1 MTEALKATAL
11 VDSELIAYVTIK
23 LPHLEATLPSDTYFV
38 HDPHK
43 SMLGYVFNAIQALF
57 LYIRIR
63 PKVIVTTGAGLAIP
77 MALLGKMC
85 GSKLIL
91 VETGARIS
99 EPSRTGKLL
108 GGYADLVLVQ
118 WEPLLQCF
126 PKGRY
131 GGPLF

>member
-1 MTEALKATAL
+1 MSEALKATAM

-23 LPHLEATLPSDTYFV
+23 LPYLQATLPGVTYFV

-43 SMLGYVFNAIQALF
+43 SLLGYFYNALQSLMLF
-57 LYIRIR
+57 VRIR

-77 MALLGKMC
+77 MSLIGKIC
-85 GSKLIL
+85 GSKLVL

-108 GGYADLVLVQ
+108 GAYADLVLVQ
-118 WEPLLQCF
+118 WEPLLKHF
-126 PKGRY
+126 PNGCY